1 LKNIFFTFIHK
12 KVMLPLTPI
21 DIYVVDDN
29 QLVRTGIVR
38 MLENENFIVKEFDK
52 PRKCISELFAGKTFP
67 RLIVSDY
74 DMPEMSGMDI
84 LQTLKSSPHHKHLP
98 ILIVSAQINPEL
110 RTKAIKAGA
119 VDWVQKSSIGNNM
132 LPAVKRYILRKE

>member
-1 LKNIFFTFIHK
+1 
-12 KVMLPLTPI
+12 MLPLTPI

-52 PRKCISELFAGKTFP
+52 PRKCISELFAGKMFP
-67 RLIVSDY
+67 RLIISDY

-98 ILIVSAQINPEL
+98 VLIVSAQINPEL

-119 VDWVQKSSIGNNM
+119 VDWVKKSSLGNNM
-132 LPAVKRYILRKE
+132 LPAVRRYILCRE